1 MQENVVAGITLTAT
15 VRVLHPLAIDSQPCI
30 VHGVPAFLNAI
41 NGGGHVRAVEVATCD
56 TGQDHLYCRVGT
68 AEHLDWMGLRSAPK
82 HWHARL

>member
-1 MQENVVAGITLTAT
+1 MLTAT

-30 VHGVPAFLNAI
+30 VHGVPAFLHANI
-41 NGGGHVRAVEVATCD
+41 KDGGHVLAVEVATYD
-56 TGQDHLYCRVGT
+56 TGQDHGYCRVGT